1 MNGRHHRH
9 KSSATSKPQQ
19 YHRAKS
25 NFRYV
30 KKSELSSSSNSL
42 AVEERVSPEDVD
54 VNGNSSNSNNTAGD
68 VASSSTTKEGGD
80 DHDIDLIIDNRL
92 DKLLSD
98 IQQPELSI
106 EEITI
111 NDQLQQ
117 DELLVVE
124 SIYGENVFSLDTWK
138 GLRCFQ
144 IHINIDTLDEI
155 SITAKMNSVSEV
167 ETISSNSDD
176 FLYSFKVQYLPPIVL
191 TCLLPKS
198 YPSHQPP
205 IFTISVKWLE
215 SAKILSLCSKLDSI
229 WTEQQGQEVI
239 YHWVDWLHTS
249 SLSHLGFD
257 EEIRLGP
264 YGLNRVADSRVVSG
278 IGCIDADI
286 PFLQSYNNE
295 RRHQNFLKEL
305 HECCICYSEYPGTE
319 FVQLPCKHFFCRK
332 CVQTFTQI
340 HVKEGNISNLQCLD
354 AKCKDMIP
362 PSLLKRFL
370 GDEDYKRWESVMLEK
385 TLASMSDVVYCS
397 RCETPCIEDEDQHAQ
412 CPKCFFSFCTL
423 CRERRHV
430 GIECMTLDMKLQLLQ
445 DRQNSSQLKGN
456 QRRLEL
462 EKINEM
468 LSEREI
474 RRDSKFC
481 PSCDMAIS
489 RTEGCNKMKCGNCEQ
504 YFCYRC
510 NQALD
515 ASDPY
520 GHFRDGSCELFPREM
535 IDNWQVQARV
545 NPLQEIQQV
554 HAELFHLGGSACPS
568 CRQFNVKIGNNNHM
582 LCWACQSHYC
592 YLCNGVVRRGT
603 KHYGPKGCKQH
614 SEG

>member
-42 AVEERVSPEDVD
+42 ADEERVSPEDVD

-155 SITAKMNSVSEV
+155 GITAKMNSVSEV

-198 YPSHQPP
+198 TARAGSDLP
-205 IFTISVKWLE
+205 L
-215 SAKILSLCSKLDSI
+215 
-229 WTEQQGQEVI
+229 
-239 YHWVDWLHTS
+239 
-249 SLSHLGFD
+249 
-257 EEIRLGP
+257 
-264 YGLNRVADSRVVSG
+264 DSRVVSG